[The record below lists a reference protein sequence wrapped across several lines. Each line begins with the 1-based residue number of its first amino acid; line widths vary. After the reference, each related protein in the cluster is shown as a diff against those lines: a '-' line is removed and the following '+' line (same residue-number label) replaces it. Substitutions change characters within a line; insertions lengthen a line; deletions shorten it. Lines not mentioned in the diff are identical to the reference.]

1 VGTIPITMPSA
12 STHSLVK
19 ALRSVPDFS
28 VLDDHALLQ
37 VAGGSTNL
45 FWPTGS
51 TIFEPGSPSDEL
63 YIVLSG
69 EVSVI
74 DPNEGQEVEVSRV
87 GSGESFG
94 ELSLLLA
101 RKHSK
106 IAKAVEDTELLV
118 LPKESFDEVLAGNPD
133 LAEQFRRR
141 LEERTSL
148 AGEVPDST

>member
-1 VGTIPITMPSA
+1 MTSA
-12 STHSLVK
+12 GTHSLVK

-45 FWPTGS
+45 FWPAGS

-69 EVSVI
+69 VVMVI

-106 IAKAVEDTELLV
+106 IARAVEDTELLV

-141 LEERTSL
+141 LEERTSVP
-148 AGEVPDST
+148 GEVPDST

>member
-1 VGTIPITMPSA
+1 MMTSP

-28 VLDDHALLQ
+28 MVDDHGLLQ

-45 FWPTGS
+45 FYPAGS
-51 TIFEPGSPSDEL
+51 TIFEPGSPSHEL
-63 YIVLSG
+63 YIVLAG
-69 EVSVI
+69 EVAVI
-74 DPNEGQEVEVSRV
+74 DPDEGHEEEVSRV
-87 GSGESFG
+87 GPGESFG

-106 IAKAVEDTELLV
+106 IARAAEDTELLV
-118 LPKESFDEVLAGNPD
+118 LPKESFEEVLAGNPD

-141 LEERTSL
+141 LEERSSVP
-148 AGEVPDST
+148 GEVPDST

>member
-1 VGTIPITMPSA
+1 MMTSP

-28 VLDDHALLQ
+28 VVDDHALLQ

-45 FWPTGS
+45 FYPAGS

-63 YIVLSG
+63 YIVLAG
-69 EVSVI
+69 EVAVI
-74 DPNEGQEVEVSRV
+74 DPDEGQEVEVSRV
-87 GSGESFG
+87 SQGESFG

-106 IAKAVEDTELLV
+106 FARAVEDTELLV
-118 LPKESFDEVLAGNPD
+118 LPKESFEEVLAGNPD

-141 LEERTSL
+141 LEERTS
-148 AGEVPDST
+148 VPGKVSDST